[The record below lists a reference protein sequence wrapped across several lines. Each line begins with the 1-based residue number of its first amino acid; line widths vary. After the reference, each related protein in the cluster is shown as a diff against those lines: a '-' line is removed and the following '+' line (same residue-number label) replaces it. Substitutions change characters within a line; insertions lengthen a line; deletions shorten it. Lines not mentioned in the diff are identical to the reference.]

1 MEALEERLKADVIEE
16 LQSFGGRL
24 LLHSEAR
31 DGSVV
36 PVWEEVDPENVL
48 VLKEVMAKRH
58 SLAGGV
64 DLNYARIPITA
75 EKPPDFSDL
84 SELIDVVIRNNA
96 SNTPMVINCQLG
108 RGRSTLTSVSVIF
121 DIVYTF
127 LTPLSL
133 DHLGSH
139 STMVE

>member
-58 SLAGGV
+58 NLAGGV

-127 LTPLSL
+127 LTPFIIRLSWFSFNN
-133 DHLGSH
+133 G
-139 STMVE
+139 